1 MIERSVHKESIIP
14 LYHQLKEIL
23 REQISNRTYKPHQQ
37 IPSEP
42 ELQKIHGLSR
52 ATIRKAIDG
61 LVREGLIY
69 RLHGKGTFV
78 SDPRDRQSITLD
90 SFTEN
95 MRSVGF
101 VPTTVVLESTL
112 LTQIDAELAQ
122 KLGVEPSDQVVRLQ
136 RLRHLDGEPI
146 LLATSYLP
154 AYLFPGLESEE
165 LTGSL
170 YKTLV
175 EKYSVTP
182 SWGEDFIEPVI
193 IDGDDAKHLNTTA
206 GSPALLVERHA
217 YTVDNDL
224 VEVCFSLIRGDKAKF
239 YLKHNS

>member
-1 MIERSVHKESIIP
+1 MIECSVCKDSVIT

-23 REQISNRTYKPHQQ
+23 REQIASRTYKPHQQ

-42 ELQKIHGLSR
+42 ELQRIYGLSR

-78 SDPRDRQSITLD
+78 AEPRDRQNIILD

-95 MRSVGF
+95 MQYYGF
-101 VPTTVVLESTL
+101 VPSTVVLEKTL
-112 LTQIDAELAQ
+112 LTEIEPELRR
-122 KLGVEPSDQVVRLQ
+122 KLGIEPGEHVIRLK
-136 RLRHLDGEPI
+136 RLRYVDGEEI

-154 AYLFPGLESEE
+154 AYLFPGIEADQ

-170 YKTLV
+170 YKKLV
-175 EKYSVTP
+175 EDYNITP

-193 IDGDDAKHLNTTA
+193 ITGEDAKHLNA
-206 GSPALLVERHA
+206 RNGGPALLVERHA
-217 YTVDNDL
+217 YTADNDL
-224 VEVCFSLIRGDKAKF
+224 VEVCYSLIRADKTKF
-239 YLKHNS
+239 YLKHNG